1 MMTDRGERL
10 VKSYLIAIT
19 ELTRQTRLNK
29 SQIGAKALAGFL
41 KACVDECDSLTYKS
55 TQELYKI
62 AYEIDNG

>member
-55 TQELYKI
+55 TQE
-62 AYEIDNG
+62 

>member
-1 MMTDRGERL
+1 MSERGERL

-41 KACVDECDSLTYKS
+41 KSVVDECDTLTYKS
-55 TQELYKI
+55 TQELYQI
-62 AYEIDNG
+62 VEEIENV